1 MLDRVKVFGVGD
13 LPVELR
19 GWSQEVRE
27 VSLEYLPTVSEAF
40 SPCPTHR
47 DVYVRRV
54 LRLQP
59 RINDS
64 LSIGRALHELFLTP
78 LRLVNRVGAGDVIEE
93 LSNLKAQ
100 LLSDL
105 TKDLVDFG
113 KVVFEAS
120 SRILMDLVYDG
131 YPIPIAVEP
140 SLEGTVI
147 GFSDVIKPDL
157 VIGSL
162 PVEVVVSENPDYLAR
177 KELALADV
185 VKELRLIITNERMP
199 KGVGDARKCGYC
211 AFRRLCKPA

>member
-1 MLDRVKVFGVGD
+1 M
-13 LPVELR
+13 
-19 GWSQEVRE
+19 
-27 VSLEYLPTVSEAF
+27 
-40 SPCPTHR
+40 
-47 DVYVRRV
+47 RRA
-54 LRLQP
+54 LGLQP

-64 LSIGRALHELFLTP
+64 LSIGRALHELFLAP

-157 VIGSL
+157 VIGPCL
-162 PVEVVVSENPDYLAR
+162 WRWL
-177 KELALADV
+177 
-185 VKELRLIITNERMP
+185 
-199 KGVGDARKCGYC
+199 
-211 AFRRLCKPA
+211 FRRIPITWLGRNWRWRFMAWR